1 MRCMDG
7 SHSTA
12 APGLA
17 FRKMH
22 GAGNDFVIVDQRQRE
37 LTLEPEAVRLIG
49 HRRFGVGFDQL
60 AEILPDSHATARMR
74 FWNSD
79 GSRSAACGNASRC
92 IADLLMKET
101 GQSSV
106 TLAVDNGVLAARRRP
121 DDGLVEVDMGAPL
134 LDWQDV
140 PLSHAV
146 DTLSLPLDGAP
157 AACSMG
163 NPHCTFF
170 VEDAASVDLA
180 RLGPEI
186 EHHPLFPERTNVQF
200 VQILGPDRARA
211 RVWERGAG
219 ETLASGSSSCA
230 VLVNAVRRGL
240 LERQATIILDGGELQ
255 IEWREDDGHV
265 LMAGPTAH
273 VFTGTLS
280 PEFPG
285 CEPATEI
292 AP

>member
-1 MRCMDG
+1 MRGMDG
-7 SHSTA
+7 SHSTD

-22 GAGNDFVIVDQRQRE
+22 GAGNDFVIIDQRQRE
-37 LTLEPEAVRLIG
+37 LALTPKAVRLIG

-60 AEILPDSHATARMR
+60 AEILPDEHATARLR

-92 IADLLMKET
+92 IADLLMKEA

-106 TLAVDNGVLAARRRP
+106 TLAVDNGVLSAGRRAN
-121 DDGLVEVDMGAPL
+121 GLVEVDMGAPL
-134 LDWQDV
+134 LGWQEI
-140 PLSHAV
+140 PLSREV
-146 DTLSLPLDGAP
+146 DTLSLPLEGAP

-163 NPHCTFF
+163 NPHCSFF
-170 VEDAASVDLA
+170 VEDVASVDLA
-180 RLGPEI
+180 RLGPRI
-186 EHHPLFPERTNVQF
+186 EHDPLFPERTNVQF
-200 VQILGPDRARA
+200 VQILAPDRARV

-240 LERQATIILDGGELQ
+240 LERLATIILDGGELQ
-255 IEWREDDGHV
+255 IEWRESDGHV

-273 VFTGTLS
+273 VFDGTLT
-280 PEFPG
+280 PEFLAT
-285 CEPATEI
+285 ELATEI
-292 AP
+292 AS

>member
-1 MRCMDG
+1 MQAMDG

-22 GAGNDFVIVDQRQRE
+22 GAGNDFVIIDQRQRE
-37 LTLEPEAVRLIG
+37 LALTAENVRLIG

-60 AEILPDSHATARMR
+60 AEILPDSHATARLR

-92 IADLLMKET
+92 IADLLMAET

-106 TLAVDNGVLAARRRP
+106 TLAVDNGVLSASRRA
-121 DDGLVEVDMGAPL
+121 DGLVEVDMGPPL
-134 LDWQDV
+134 LNWQDV
-140 PLSHAV
+140 PLAREV
-146 DTLSLPLDGAP
+146 DTLSLPIEGAP

-163 NPHCTFF
+163 NPHCSFF
-170 VEDAASVDLA
+170 VDDVAAVDLA

-186 EHHPLFPERTNVQF
+186 EHDPLFPERTNVQF
-200 VQILGPDRARA
+200 VQILAPSRARV

-230 VLVNAVRRGL
+230 VLVNSVRRGL
-240 LERQATIILDGGELQ
+240 LQRRATIILDGGELE
-255 IEWREDDGHV
+255 IEWRESDGHV
-265 LMAGPTAH
+265 LMAGPVAQ
-273 VFTGTLS
+273 VCDGTLS
-280 PEFPG
+280 PELLAI
-285 CEPATEI
+285 ELATEI